1 MGHIEIRAIL
11 EDEGFAA
18 ADEDREPARGVVPR

>member
-1 MGHIEIRAIL
+1 MDQIEIGAVL
-11 EDEGFAA
+11 EDEGLAA